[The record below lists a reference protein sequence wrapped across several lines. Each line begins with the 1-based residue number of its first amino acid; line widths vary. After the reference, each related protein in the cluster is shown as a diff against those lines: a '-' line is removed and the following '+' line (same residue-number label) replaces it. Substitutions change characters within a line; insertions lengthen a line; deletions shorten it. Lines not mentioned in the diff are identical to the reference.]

1 MFALGRPVIIPLVLT
16 RPGPMHR
23 LDFTALALLSLAA
36 LACGSGQPAAA
47 PAAPKPASK
56 TRAVET
62 GWVTLYDPARA
73 ENGYTLT
80 LHDLRIPI
88 LLDMNGRPV
97 HAWRAARIK
106 SRVRLLP
113 DGSILGIGLGHQV
126 VEYDWNGRQTWEWN
140 VPHGFPHH
148 DVIRLRNGNT
158 LVLAMEERAKGDT
171 LFEVNRKGHAVWT
184 WRAAEHVDSILPAK
198 AAHPNDLTHVN
209 SAQELPE
216 NPWFA
221 AGDARFRPGNLLL
234 SARNLNAIFVVDRAT
249 GAIVWS
255 FREGLD
261 RQHEALMVGPGWAEP
276 GKIQVF
282 NNRQRSFST
291 DRQSEILEIDPRDGK
306 VSWRYREPGFF
317 TPTGGIQQ
325 LLPNGNVLI
334 TSTRGGRV
342 FEITRGGSVVWEWAP
357 PYEPVRAVR
366 VARDACPQLA
376 LLASDPPRPVVP
388 PTGYA
393 HVDRDAYRF
402 ARKGA
407 RAEVV
412 IEGKSRTVLAEEG
425 VCGDLVL
432 PFGARAEVGFGVDA
446 AQWNGTVDPPVFTMH
461 LTSAGSPKKT
471 VLLRESVG
479 AAGESWRR
487 RTIPLGAFALRS
499 VRLCVEIE
507 GASADGVRWAYWE
520 QPSIHSARDRSRA
533 DDEED
538 ELVGG
543 DLTPEERKVQEE
555 HLKSLGYVN

>member
-1 MFALGRPVIIPLVLT
+1 MHRNNLIALALGSLLAFGCGGSGAGPPIPKSAPRGRPVE
-16 RPGPMHR
+16 
-23 LDFTALALLSLAA
+23 TA
-36 LACGSGQPAAA
+36 
-47 PAAPKPASK
+47 
-56 TRAVET
+56 
-62 GWVTLYDPARA
+62 WVTRYDPARA

-106 SRVRLLP
+106 SRVRLLA

-126 VEYDWNGRQTWEWN
+126 VEYDWAGRPTWEWN
-140 VPHGFPHH
+140 VPNGFPHH
-148 DVIRLRNGNT
+148 DVIRLANGNT
-158 LVLAMEERAKGDT
+158 LVLGKEERAKGDT
-171 LFEVNRKGHAVWT
+171 LFEVDRQGRAVWT
-184 WRAAEHVDSILPAK
+184 WRAAEHVGSLVPSGGK
-198 AAHPNDLTHVN
+198 HPSDLTHIN
-209 SAQELPE
+209 SLQELPQ

-249 GAIVWS
+249 GKVVWS

-261 RQHEALMVGPGWAEP
+261 RQHEALMNGPGYPEP

-282 NNRQRSFST
+282 NNRQKSFAS
-291 DRQSEILEIDPRDGK
+291 DRQSEILEIDPRDAK
-306 VSWRYREPGFF
+306 VSWRYRAPGFF
-317 TPTGGIQQ
+317 TPTGGLQQ
-325 LLPNGNVLI
+325 LLPNGNALV

-342 FEITRGGSVVWEWAP
+342 FEITRVGEVVWEWAP

-376 LLASDPPRPVVP
+376 RLDWPTPRPIVPPR
-388 PTGYA
+388 GYRT
-393 HVDRDAYRF
+393 VDRDAYRF

-407 RAEVV
+407 RTEVA
-412 IEGKSRTVLAEEG
+412 IDGKPHTVLAAES
-425 VCGDLVL
+425 VCSDLVL

-461 LTSAGSPKKT
+461 LTAAGTSKE
-471 VLLRESVG
+471 VILLRESVG
-479 AAGESWRR
+479 ADGSTWRR
-487 RTIPLGAFALRS
+487 RTIPLGSFSLRS

-507 GASADGVRWAYWE
+507 GAVSDGVRWAYWE
-520 QPSIHSARDRSRA
+520 QPSIHSARDAGRA
-533 DDEED
+533 DHEED
-538 ELVGG
+538 EAVVTG
-543 DLTPEERKVQEE
+543 DLSAEEREVQEQ

>member
-1 MFALGRPVIIPLVLT
+1 
-16 RPGPMHR
+16 MHR
-23 LDFTALALLSLAA
+23 LDLTALALSA
-36 LACGSGQPAAA
+36 LVAVACGGRPDER
-47 PAAPKPASK
+47 PAAPKI
-56 TRAVET
+56 RAVDPA
-62 GWVTLYDPARA
+62 WVTLYDPSRA

-126 VEYDWNGRQTWEWN
+126 VEYDWNGRQTWEWS
-140 VPHGFPHH
+140 VPKGFPHH

-158 LVLAMEERAKGDT
+158 LVLAMEDGAKGDT

-184 WRAAEHVDSILPAK
+184 WRAAEQVDSILPPK
-198 AAHPNDLTHVN
+198 AAHPNDLTHIN
-209 SAQELPE
+209 SLQELPE

-221 AGDARFRPGNLLL
+221 AGDARFRPGNFLL
-234 SARNLNAIFVVDRAT
+234 SARNLNAIFVVDRAS

-255 FREGLD
+255 FRDGLD
-261 RQHEALMVGPGWAEP
+261 RQHEALMNGPGVEP

-282 NNRQRSFST
+282 NNRQRSFSS
-291 DRQSEILEIDPRDGK
+291 DRQSEILEIDPREGV
-306 VSWRYREPGFF
+306 VSWRYRTPGFF
-317 TPTGGIQQ
+317 TPTGGLQQ
-325 LLPNGNVLI
+325 LLANGNVLI

-342 FEITRGGSVVWEWAP
+342 FEITRAGDVVWEWAP

-376 LLASDPPRPVVP
+376 RLAWATPKPIVP
-388 PTGYA
+388 PVGYA
-393 HVDRDAYRF
+393 YVDRDAYRF

-412 IEGKSRTVLAEEG
+412 IEGKPRTVLAAES
-425 VCGDLVL
+425 VCSDLVL

-446 AQWNGTVDPPVFTMH
+446 GQWNGTVDSPVFTMH
-461 LTSAGSPKKT
+461 LTSAGSAKKT
-471 VLLRESVG
+471 VLLRETVG
-479 AAGESWRR
+479 AGGESWRR

-499 VRLCVEIE
+499 IRLCVEIE
-507 GASADGVRWAYWE
+507 GASEGGVRWAYWE
-520 QPSIHSARDRSRA
+520 QPSIHSARDKSRT
-533 DDEED
+533 DED
-538 ELVGG
+538 EDEAVGG
-543 DLTPEERKVQEE
+543 DLSAEERKVQEE

>member
-1 MFALGRPVIIPLVLT
+1 
-16 RPGPMHR
+16 MHR
-23 LDFTALALLSLAA
+23 PALTALALLSLAV
-36 LACGSGQPAAA
+36 LACGGPGGKPAA
-47 PAAPKPASK
+47 PAVSK
-56 TRAVET
+56 ARPVEAA
-62 GWVTLYDPARA
+62 WVTRYDPASAR
-73 ENGYTLT
+73 NGYTLT

-126 VEYDWNGRQTWEWN
+126 VEYEWDGRQTWEWN

-148 DVIRLRNGNT
+148 DVIRLKNGNT

-171 LFEVNRKGHAVWT
+171 LFEVTHKGHAIWT
-184 WRAAEHVDSILPAK
+184 WRAAEHLDSILPPQ

-209 SAQELPE
+209 SLQELPE

-234 SARNLNAIFVVDRAT
+234 SARNLNTIFVVDRVS

-255 FREGLD
+255 FRDGLD
-261 RQHEALMVGPGWAEP
+261 RQHEAAMNGPGLPEP

-282 NNRQRSFST
+282 NNRQRSFAS

-306 VSWRYREPGFF
+306 VSWRYRAPGFF
-317 TPTGGIQQ
+317 TPTGGLQQ
-325 LLPNGNVLI
+325 LLPNGNALI

-342 FEITRGGSVVWEWAP
+342 FEITRAGKVVWEWTP

-376 LLASDPPRPVVP
+376 KIAGDPPRPVVP
-388 PTGYA
+388 PAGYGY
-393 HVDRDAYRF
+393 VDRDAYRF

-412 IEGKSRTVLAEEG
+412 IEGKSRTVLAEESA
-425 VCGDLVL
+425 CSDLVL
-432 PFGARAEVGFGVDA
+432 PFGARAEIGFGVDA
-446 AQWNGTVDPPVFTMH
+446 AQWNGTESPPVFAMH
-461 LTSAGSPKKT
+461 LTPAGSPKRT
-471 VLLRESVG
+471 VLLRETIG
-479 AAGESWRR
+479 ADGESWRR
-487 RTIPLGAFALRS
+487 RTVPLGAYALRS

-507 GASADGVRWAYWE
+507 GASGDGVRWAWWE
-520 QPSIHSARDRSRA
+520 QPSIRSAGDVGRA
-533 DDEED
+533 EDEED
-538 ELVGG
+538 EALGG
-543 DLTPEERKVQEE
+543 DLTPEERKVQEQ

>member
-1 MFALGRPVIIPLVLT
+1 
-16 RPGPMHR
+16 MHR
-23 LDFTALALLSLAA
+23 LDFTALALLALAA
-36 LACGSGQPAAA
+36 LACGGGPDKPPAASKA
-47 PAAPKPASK
+47 PPKA
-56 TRAVET
+56 RAVEPA
-62 GWVTLYDPARA
+62 WVTRYDPARA

-97 HAWRAARIK
+97 HAWRKARIK

-126 VEYDWNGRQTWEWN
+126 VEYDWDGRQTWEWN
-140 VPHGFPHH
+140 VPRGFPHH
-148 DVIRLRNGNT
+148 DVIRLGNGNT
-158 LVLAMEERAKGDT
+158 LVLAKEDGAKGDT
-171 LFEVNRKGHAVWT
+171 LFEVNRKGQAVWI
-184 WRAAEHVDSILPAK
+184 WRAAEHVDSLLPRK

-209 SAQELPE
+209 SLQELPD

-234 SARNLNAIFVVDRAT
+234 SARNLNAIFIVDRAS
-249 GAIVWS
+249 GEIVWS
-255 FREGLD
+255 YRTGLD
-261 RQHEALMVGPGWAEP
+261 RQHEALMNAPEQVEP
-276 GKIQVF
+276 GKIQLF
-282 NNRQRSFST
+282 NNRQRSFSS
-291 DRQSEILEIDPRDGK
+291 DRQSEILEIDPRDGV
-306 VSWRYREPGFF
+306 VSWRYRTPGFF
-317 TPTGGIQQ
+317 TPTGGVQQ

-342 FEITRGGSVVWEWAP
+342 FEITRAGEVVWEWAP

-376 LLASDPPRPVVP
+376 RLAWPTPKPVVP
-388 PTGYA
+388 PAGYA

-407 RAEVV
+407 RTEVA
-412 IEGKSRTVLAEEG
+412 IEGKPRTVLAAES

-432 PFGARAEVGFGVDA
+432 PFGARAEIGFGVDA

-461 LTSAGSPKKT
+461 LASAGSAKQA

-479 AAGESWRR
+479 ADGESWRR
-487 RTIPLGAFALRS
+487 RTIPLGAFALRP
-499 VRLCVEIE
+499 VRLCVEIQ

-520 QPSIHSARDRSRA
+520 QPSIHSARDRSRT

-538 ELVGG
+538 ETLGG